1 MKDHDRNPHHPSAA
15 PGLSAALVVGL
26 CGSLFVGLALAACTT
41 PAKELTPDQL
51 ITEGVMRCGQKNTPT
66 PVINSNADGINL
78 HRQVLSTDYDR
89 IVNTLRTPAGWTAVE
104 RRVKRALEPIEK
116 FCTLEIAVRLDPAKA
131 RVLYAE
137 IEKNDDLGMYIL
149 RDEYMK
155 EALKPY
161 LPANKQ

>member
-1 MKDHDRNPHHPSAA
+1 M
-15 PGLSAALVVGL
+15 
-26 CGSLFVGLALAACTT
+26 
-41 PAKELTPDQL
+41 
-51 ITEGVMRCGQKNTPT
+51 
-66 PVINSNADGINL
+66 
-78 HRQVLSTDYDR
+78 
-89 IVNTLRTPAGWTAVE
+89 
-104 RRVKRALEPIEK
+104 
-116 FCTLEIAVRLDPAKA
+116 RLDPAKA